1 MKGSIMAGL
10 PEVTVAGTLTAD
22 PELRYTATGLPVANF
37 TVAANDRRY
46 DAQAGT
52 WVDGDT
58 TFLRCQVWRQL
69 AEHVTESLTKGT
81 RVLLTGQLRQR
92 SYTTAEGDKRTVFE
106 LAVTEIGTSL
116 KFATVRVT
124 KATRATAIGRSQD
137 TTAPADDPWARDFG
151 PAVTALADGGL
162 VTTGTAPTGA
172 ASQPAQPPF

>member
-1 MKGSIMAGL
+1 MPGL

-22 PELRYTATGLPVANF
+22 PELRYTPSGAAVANF

-46 DAQAGT
+46 DTQAGT
-52 WVDGDT
+52 WVDGDA

-106 LAVTEIGTSL
+106 LAVTEIGASL
-116 KFATVRVT
+116 KWATVTVA
-124 KATRATAIGRSQD
+124 KATRTNGRSQD

-151 PAVTALADGGL
+151 PAVTTLTDGGL